1 MSNFWK
7 EVNIEQVISNTSI
20 KKIEKGTNTLF
31 WRDRW
36 LSDCSLKYHPPMLFD
51 LASNKNV
58 TLAQVIEYNKLYLNI
73 NRPLN
78 DILRQQLNS
87 LYNTLST
94 IVLNTTKDT
103 YVCS

>member
-1 MSNFWK
+1 
-7 EVNIEQVISNTSI
+7 
-20 KKIEKGTNTLF
+20 
-31 WRDRW
+31 
-36 LSDCSLKYHPPMLFD
+36 MLFD